1 MKKSIFSVVLF
12 GFLFFVS
19 ACSSDNQ
26 TGASSAITSVT
37 EQSTTTS
44 ESSSVPSQK
53 TNGPLMS
60 VGEYIE
66 EDNFK
71 ITLKKINN
79 EHQSVVLDN
88 LKITLTDVKLLE
100 YTGEGELPNELTS
113 IVDKGDDYPFYT
125 MQLGYKVE
133 NTGEERI
140 AILGIESIVTDNGKQ
155 YSKFQQGSLIYGG
168 LGTDTINPG
177 AFVESFSIIRLD
189 SEEVNSLTLA
199 FGPTISEEGHEITAY
214 SESIKVNL

>member
-19 ACSSDNQ
+19 ACSGDNQ

-37 EQSTTTS
+37 EQSTITS
-44 ESSSVPSQK
+44 ESSGVPSQK

-79 EHQSVVLDN
+79 EHQSVIIDN

-100 YTGEGELPNELTS
+100 YTGEGELPNELSS
-113 IVDKGDDYPFYT
+113 IVDKGDGYPFYT

-133 NTGEERI
+133 NVGEERI
-140 AILGIESIVTDNGKQ
+140 ALLGIESIVTDNGKQ

-168 LGTDTINPG
+168 PGADTIHPG
-177 AFVESFSIIRLD
+177 AFIESFSIIQLD